1 MNKNFNVRILN
12 KLDTYANWIANDP
25 TPMAGE
31 ICIAT
36 VPAETGAVAAEPAV
50 IIKVG
55 DGTNKYSALPILSG
69 LAADVH
75 TWAKAAQKP
84 VYAAAEITG
93 IDKYI
98 ADYVNEQ
105 MGISVDTDT
114 QYKIEKVN
122 EYNYKLQSKGKT
134 DQAWTD
140 VENGNIVIPKYDDTA
155 VKADITALQGLVG
168 ETGVAA
174 QIAEAI
180 TKLNLADTYEAKG
193 AAAQALTDAKAYTD
207 AQKVDYTVKVVES
220 TPEGYAKAYTI
231 TQTASGLNATINIP
245 KDMVVQSGT
254 VETKSEEGAWGAVGT
269 YLVLTLA
276 NATSD
281 KVYINVGTLIEYVTS
296 GSQVGDQIQIAV
308 SGDHKVT
315 ATLSDGSV
323 TKAQLKDD
331 VQATLGK
338 ADTALQKADIVS
350 GTNNGTISVGGAD
363 VAVKGLGSAA
373 YTESDAYDTKGSAST
388 AEANAKSHAQ
398 SLIDALSNTDAAVD
412 KQFVTAVKETA
423 GVVTVERKAVADVAI
438 TGSFADL
445 VQNPEDTIVFNCGTS
460 K

>member
-1 MNKNFNVRILN
+1 MEKNFNVRILN

-36 VPAETGAVAAEPAV
+36 IPAETGAVAAEPAV

-55 DGTNKYSALPILSG
+55 DGTKKYSELPILSG

-84 VYAAAEITG
+84 AYAAAEITG

-105 MGISVDTDT
+105 MGISVATDT

-122 EYNYKLQSKGKT
+122 EYTYKLQSKGKT
-134 DQAWTD
+134 DQAWAD
-140 VENGNIVIPKYDDTA
+140 VENGSIVIPKYNDAA

-174 QIAEAI
+174 QIAAAI
-180 TKLNLADTYEAKG
+180 AELDLENTYEAKG
-193 AAAQALTDAKAYTD
+193 AAAQALVDAKAYTD
-207 AQKVDYTVKVVES
+207 SQKVDYTVKVAES

-231 TQTASGLNATINIP
+231 TQAATGLNTTINIP

-254 VETKSEEGAWGAVGT
+254 VETKAEEGAWGAAGT

-296 GSQVGDQIQIAV
+296 GSQKGDQIQIAV

-350 GTNNGTISVGGAD
+350 GTNNGTIAVGGAD

-373 YTESDAYDTKGSAST
+373 FTESDAYDVKGSAST

-398 SLIDALSNTDAAVD
+398 GLIDALNNADAAVD
-412 KQFVTAVKETA
+412 KQFVTAVKENA

-445 VQNPEDTIVFNCGTS
+445 VQNPEDTIIFNCGAS